1 MKNREELL
9 LSDDAARMRQ
19 ELMRANDLGQQRA
32 IHEGI
37 RAAQT
42 GGGTAS
48 TDTWRPIPNKIRF
61 NRHSIRFNRPAIA
74 AAVAGLLVIL
84 ALLLPQSL
92 SESVPQQTHLPEGPK
107 MTGLEPFI
115 ELAGAS
121 QYKQS
126 IVSAI
131 QNGYYQPVNEMFS
144 WDGVSM
150 TLNAVIA
157 EDNLLFVLYTVEPP
171 PGRAVYG
178 MKQLQLK
185 DADSGRVV
193 YTQSLFGDQDAEILI
208 AEEISRR
215 KSVLDR
221 NQYQTG
227 SLLGKTVPDSGNRFN
242 AIGVIQLEESQTFP
256 ENMDIGLE
264 LWLYDAAQIGSP
276 KEEVKVW
283 STGYGTK
290 QILEPRFT
298 KKTASETIKIN
309 QDVELKEHNYNIK
322 QVELSPL
329 QMKATVTSKESE
341 QPSIPAAPLLFTGS
355 GDQTV
360 MLRPVFKSTAA
371 GTGGLQETFHFPS
384 NLLAQPEHIQLL
396 MLPDTSD
403 ENYTDYLTLDLAHRK
418 VLQMPEAL
426 KGRLQVSFQE
436 KGFELRQSKGTGNT
450 YAVTD
455 LHSSRL
461 FFGQDGQ
468 DGQEQIAT
476 YNVHQTRYDTGSG
489 EWTEIYR
496 NPLNAEE
503 IWTLRIPIITAQM
516 VRVR

>member
-1 MKNREELL
+1 MKNREEYL

-19 ELMRANDLGQQRA
+19 ELKRANDLDQQRA

-48 TDTWRPIPNKIRF
+48 KDTWRPIADRIRF
-61 NRHSIRFNRPAIA
+61 NRHRIRFNRPAIA

-84 ALLLPQSL
+84 AILLPQSL
-92 SESVPQQTHLPEGPK
+92 SDSVPRQTHLPEGPK

-121 QYKQS
+121 KYKQS

-131 QNGYYQPVNEMFS
+131 QNGYYQSINEMSS

-178 MKQLQLK
+178 VKQLQLK
-185 DADSGRVV
+185 DAGSGRIV
-193 YTQSLFGDQDAEILI
+193 YTQSLFGDQDAETSI
-208 AEEISRR
+208 AEDVSRR

-221 NQYQTG
+221 NNFQTD
-227 SLLGKTVPDSGNRFN
+227 SLLGRTVPDSGNRYD
-242 AIGVIQLEESQTFP
+242 AIGVIRLDEDQTLP
-256 ENMDIGLE
+256 EDMEIWLE

-276 KEEVKVW
+276 KEEIKVW
-283 STGYGTK
+283 STGYGTE
-290 QILEPRFT
+290 QTLEPRFT
-298 KKTASETIKIN
+298 EKSASGTVKIN
-309 QDVELKEHNYNIK
+309 QDVELEGHKYNVK

-329 QMKATVTSKESE
+329 QMKVTVTPKENE
-341 QPSIPAAPLLFTGS
+341 QASIPAAPLLFTGS

-360 MLRPVFKSTAA
+360 MLRPVFRSSAA
-371 GTGGLQETFHFPS
+371 GIGGLQETFHFPS
-384 NLLAQPEHIQLL
+384 NMLGQPEHIQLL

-403 ENYTDYLTLDLAHRK
+403 ENYTDYVTLDLVHRK
-418 VLQMPEAL
+418 VLQMPEVL
-426 KGRLQVSFQE
+426 KGRIQVSFQE
-436 KGFELRQSKGTGNT
+436 NGFELRQSRGTGNM

-461 FFGQDGQ
+461 FFEQ

-476 YNVHQTRYDTGSG
+476 YNVHQTRYDAGSG
-489 EWTEIYR
+489 EWTEVYR

-503 IWTLRIPIITAQM
+503 IRTLKIPIIKAQM